1 MSSSLVESL
10 ISSPEPVGQHKY
22 HPGSSVLSRA
32 GRFSSYTLLAV
43 CSTSS
48 LCLPIMHLCCS
59 AAEPHKPDPPL
70 RTFIKQ
76 LRVDKSNCNQS
87 ESRDLRACVLPLLS
101 ERLLVMAFKYF
112 QHQGQFNT
120 CVLVQISQC
129 LFVLKNYFE
138 KYKLFFF
145 FFF

>member
-87 ESRDLRACVLPLLS
+87 ESRDLRPCVLPLLS
-101 ERLLVMAFKYF
+101 ERLKALTRY
-112 QHQGQFNT
+112 G
-120 CVLVQISQC
+120 
-129 LFVLKNYFE
+129 LKIFSTPGSIQYLRFGPDIPMPFCFE
-138 KYKLFFF
+138 KLL
-145 FFF
+145 